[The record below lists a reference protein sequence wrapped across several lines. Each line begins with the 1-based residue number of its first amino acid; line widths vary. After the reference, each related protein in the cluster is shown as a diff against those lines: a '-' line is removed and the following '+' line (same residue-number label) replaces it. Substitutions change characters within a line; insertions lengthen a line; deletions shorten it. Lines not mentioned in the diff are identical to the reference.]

1 MRKSDKQEKTE
12 IKENII
18 TKLSNLNINFGALA
32 IVLIIVFSIAITPVT
47 LQNDT
52 YYTIKVGEHIVNNG
66 IDMLEPFAWH
76 DNLIYTYPHWLYDV
90 ITYLI
95 YSSFGFMG
103 IYIATCVLSAI
114 LGISV
119 YVVNKKVN
127 KNKVISFIVTL
138 LVMYAMNGYI
148 AARAQLVTFI
158 LFIWT
163 IFFIEKFLETKK
175 KRYALGLII
184 IPIIIANVH
193 AAVFPFYFILYLPYI
208 AEYLCILIMDTVLY
222 KSINKFILKLKYK
235 LAKKNNNIDKIN
247 KIEQELK
254 QLEEKVSKVK
264 IKRDQD
270 KKNSYKIIAK
280 RNSNV
285 KWLILIMIICIFTG
299 LLTPIG
305 DTPYTYTFKT
315 MQGNTMN
322 NINEHLPMTLIN
334 NNDMLIAIVIF
345 LAILIFTKT
354 KIRLSDLFMI
364 SGLCFLMLRTRRQA
378 SMFTLIGGVILNR
391 LLVTLITNYKK
402 KGIEKLEEAFKNIFV
417 AVTLTIFVLLL
428 SWYFAKPKLN
438 NEIVSKSSYPV
449 EACDYILENIDLEN
463 ARFYNEYNYGS
474 YMLFRG
480 IPVFIDSRADV
491 YDPKFN
497 GLEDDIFSD
506 FINTSSIKTYYE
518 DTFKKYGITH
528 VICYKNS
535 KMNLI
540 ITKTNDLNLKEL
552 YVDDNFAIY
561 ERINI

>member
-1 MRKSDKQEKTE
+1 MDKNKK
-12 IKENII
+12 IKFNI
-18 TKLSNLNINFGALA
+18 LA
-32 IVLIIVFSIAITPVT
+32 ICLIILLAFAISPVT
-47 LQNDT
+47 MQNDT
-52 YYTIKVGEHIVNNG
+52 YYTIKIGEEIIQNG
-66 IDMLEPFAWH
+66 IDMQDHFSWH
-76 DNLIYTYPHWLYDV
+76 ENLPYTYPHWLYDV

-103 IYIATCVLSAI
+103 IYIATCILSAV

-119 YVVNKKVN
+119 YIVNKKIN
-127 KNKVISFIVTL
+127 KNKVISFVVTL
-138 LVMYAMNGYI
+138 LVMYAISGYI

-163 IFFIEKFLETKK
+163 ILFIEKFLETKK

-208 AEYLCILIMDTVLY
+208 AEYLCILIMDTILY
-222 KSINKFILKLKYK
+222 KSINKFILKLKYNS
-235 LAKKNNNIDKIN
+235 AKKSNNIDKAN

-254 QLEEKVSKVK
+254 QLEEKVSKIK

-280 RNSNV
+280 RNPNA

-322 NINEHLPMTLIN
+322 NINEHLPMTIIN

-345 LAILIFTKT
+345 LVILIFTKT
-354 KIRLSDLFMI
+354 KIRLSDLFMV

-402 KGIEKLEEAFKNIFV
+402 KGIEMLEQAFKSIFV
-417 AVTLTIFVLLL
+417 AITLTIFILLM
-428 SWYFAKPKLN
+428 SWYFAKPKIN

-449 EACDYILENIDLEN
+449 EACDYILENINLEST
-463 ARFYNEYNYGS
+463 RFYNEYNYGS

-552 YVDDNFAIY
+552 YVDNNFAIY